1 MNLTVLFQLLFSIIY
16 SIFSKKISIST
27 KVVFAISLKGQF
39 FLLFSLFLLIFMS
52 LIALFN
58 IIYGL
63 YRTFSTTF

>member
-52 LIALFN
+52 PIALFN
-58 IIYGL
+58 TIHGL